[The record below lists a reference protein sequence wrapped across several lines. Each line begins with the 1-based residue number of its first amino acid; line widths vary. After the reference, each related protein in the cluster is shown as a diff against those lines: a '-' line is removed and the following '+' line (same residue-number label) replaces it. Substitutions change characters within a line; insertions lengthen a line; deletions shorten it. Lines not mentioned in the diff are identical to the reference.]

1 MTIRVALAGNPNSGK
16 TTLFN
21 RLTGARQRV
30 GNWPGVTIDH
40 KVGKIRGDDAEIV
53 DLPGIYSL
61 SPYSP
66 EESITRNYI
75 INENPDVV
83 LNIVDASNLE
93 RNLYLTMQIA
103 DMGVPVVVA
112 LNMMDV
118 VEERGES
125 IDVKKLE
132 SMIKMP
138 IIPISALR
146 GEGIDELIAAL
157 NNAAENKAVFEP
169 VPLVDDVE
177 ELAAYVSDTLKGH
190 VPEKSTRWYAF
201 KVMEHDEEIVSQMPN
216 IASEVEPKIRELE
229 EKRGDEIDSIV
240 ADARYKVI
248 EGMMKECMNKGEYKY
263 EETFSEKVDKIVIH
277 RIWGFPIFVA
287 IIGVMFIGVIGFSLG
302 DFANVEI
309 TGVGTY
315 FTDLL
320 NGWIE
325 EVVQPGV
332 EDWCVNN
339 NVSPELTGLL
349 VNGIIAGVG
358 AVLGFLPQM
367 LILFVVMILLEEI
380 GYMARAAFIM
390 DRIFRFFG
398 LSGKSFIPLLVG
410 AGCGVPGIMSS
421 RTIESDRDRRITAI
435 TTTFIPCGAKLPII
449 SLIAGSLF
457 GQNGLLALFCYF
469 FGIFAVL
476 LSGLIL
482 QKFRSFAGKPVPFI
496 MELPPYH
503 VPSWI
508 NVVKGT
514 FDRGWAFVKKA
525 GTFVLLSAIVIW
537 FFASYDASFHY
548 LGAEAWEGSMLA
560 SFGNAV
566 CGIFAPLGWGDNWQL
581 TVASI
586 SGLVA
591 KENLVGTLGQLLSGA
606 DVSESGEE
614 IWVLLREML
623 TPAAGISFL
632 IFNLICVPCFAA
644 VGALHR
650 ELGSWRDT
658 GIAALYQCLFAY
670 GLAAILYVLCSIAWG
685 QSFEISGAI
694 IAVIAIVA
702 IALAIIRPDLK
713 MKKAVTAEASE

>member
-1 MTIRVALAGNPNSGK
+1 MTIKIALAGNPNSGK

-21 RLTGARQRV
+21 RLTGARQTV
-30 GNWPGVTIDH
+30 GNWPGVTIDR
-40 KVGKIRGDDAEIV
+40 KVGRIRNADAEIV

-66 EESITRNYI
+66 EEKITRNYI

-93 RNLYLTMQIA
+93 RNLYLTMQII

-118 VEERGES
+118 VEDRGES

-132 SMIKMP
+132 SMIKVP
-138 IIPISALR
+138 VVPISALR
-146 GEGIDELIAAL
+146 GEGFDELIAAL
-157 NNAAENKAVFEP
+157 TKSASEKPKAEPLGLGDRIEALASKTEKAIE
-169 VPLVDDVE
+169 
-177 ELAAYVSDTLKGH
+177 GR
-190 VPEKSTRWYAF
+190 VPEKSARWYAL
-201 KVMEHDEEIVSQMPN
+201 KLIEKDEEI
-216 IASEVEPKIRELE
+216 SEGLSDAVTSIEPDIKAIEEEL
-229 EKRGDEIDSIV
+229 GDEIDSIV

-248 EGMMKECMNKGEYKY
+248 EGMMKECMNKGSYKY

-287 IIGVMFIGVIGFSLG
+287 VIGIMFIGVIGFSLG
-302 DFANVEI
+302 DFANFEI
-309 TGVGTY
+309 KGIGTY

-325 EVVQPGV
+325 DTVQPGV
-332 EDWCVNN
+332 SDWCDANG
-339 NVSPELTGLL
+339 VSEVLRDLL

-367 LILFVVMILLEEI
+367 LVLFVVMILLEEV

-390 DRIFRFFG
+390 DRIFRYFG
-398 LSGKSFIPLLVG
+398 LSGKSFIPMLVG
-410 AGCGVPGIMSS
+410 TGCGVPGIMAT
-421 RTIESDRDRRITAI
+421 RTIEGDRDRRITAM
-435 TTTFIPCGAKLPII
+435 TVTFMPCGAKLPII
-449 SLIAGSLF
+449 SLIAGALF

-476 LSGLIL
+476 LSGIIL
-482 QKFRSFAGKPVPFI
+482 QKFKNFAGKPVPFI

-503 VPSWI
+503 IPSWI
-508 NVVKGT
+508 NIVKGT
-514 FDRGWAFVKKA
+514 LDRGWAFVKKA

-537 FFASYDASFHY
+537 FFASFDASFNY
-548 LGAEAWEGSMLA
+548 LGADAWEGSMLA

-566 CGIFAPLGWGDNWQL
+566 CVIFTPLGWGDNWEL

-591 KENLVGTLGQLLSGA
+591 KENLVGTLGQLLVGG
-606 DVSESGEE
+606 DISEAGEE
-614 IWVLLREML
+614 IWDVLAQIL
-623 TPAAGISFL
+623 TPAAGIGFL

-644 VGALHR
+644 VGAMHR
-650 ELGSWRDT
+650 ELGTWKDT
-658 GIAALYQCLFAY
+658 GLAALYQCLLAY
-670 GLAAILYVLCSIAWG
+670 GLAAIMYVLLSFAWG
-685 QSFEISGAI
+685 ATPEISGII
-694 IAVIAIVA
+694 IAVIAVVV
-702 IALAIIRPDLK
+702 IALLIIRPDK
-713 MKKAVTAEASE
+713 IFKKEEEVVAA